1 MQTVVAKRPPRTT
14 VRRKT
19 IRVHVVD
26 DDPIVRAWVRQSF
39 DQSEFQVEGE
49 AETATEAERLCR
61 ERRADVV
68 LIDEWL
74 GDGLGTDLLRT
85 LRQQDLLLPALI
97 TSASKVRGLNETAR
111 EAGAQGSLHMSA
123 QPEKLLAALRDIAA
137 GRESFDHDHPRRAA
151 GQRSLSARERE
162 VLQHVAIGATN
173 REIAASLGISVE
185 TVNTLLDRVR
195 LKLGVHRR
203 AEAVAEARRLAIIA

>member
-1 MQTVVAKRPPRTT
+1 MQAVVAKRPLRST
-14 VRRKT
+14 VREGT

-26 DDPIVRAWVRQSF
+26 DDPIVRAWVHDSF
-39 DQSEFQVEGE
+39 DQSEFRVEGE
-49 AETATEAERLCR
+49 AETASEAAILCR
-61 ERRADVV
+61 ERQADVL

-74 GDGLGTDLLRT
+74 GDELGTDLLRT

-111 EAGAQGSLHMSA
+111 EAGAQGSLRMSA

-137 GRESFDHDHPRRAA
+137 GRESFDDDHPRRAP

-162 VLQHVAIGATN
+162 VLQHVASGATN
-173 REIAASLGISVE
+173 REIATSLGVSLE

-203 AEAVAEARRLAIIA
+203 AEAVAEARRLALIA